1 MIGFAENRSDK
12 TAEVMLSMDRPSPI
26 GLPPSSLPV
35 LKLEMLLMGTVL
47 EFSSLS
53 VTFSLRNVRLSVSS
67 QPFSESCSL

>member
-12 TAEVMLSMDRPSPI
+12 TAEAMLSMDRPSPI

-53 VTFSLRNVRLSVSS
+53 VTFSFRNVRLSVSS